1 MDTADNLRIGV
12 SFSGIPD
19 SDGGEDED
27 GEEEE
32 ELFEAA
38 DNLDLGAVDLC
49 VSTRRL
55 YLKSFLCGQSLSLP
69 ARSINQPWVLP
80 GSALSLFPR
89 SFSKALGWQRF
100 WYDEEP
106 HVDIDAPL

>member
-1 MDTADNLRIGV
+1 MDTVDNLRIGV

-49 VSTRRL
+49 VSTRQL
-55 YLKSFLCGQSLSLP
+55 YLKSFCVG
-69 ARSINQPWVLP
+69 
-80 GSALSLFPR
+80 SLFPCPPGQ
-89 SFSKALGWQRF
+89 SALGAARERALFVSPQLFEGFGLAEVLVR
-100 WYDEEP
+100 
-106 HVDIDAPL
+106 